1 MKSVKTWKKLLS
13 VVLSSAIIVTTLA
26 PGAVASAAENPSV
39 QQGAEV
45 LDFDGT
51 STDISSADQTENS
64 SKNAPAEQNADDAVT
79 PDEESNTQDTTG
91 TAEDAGGSTPV
102 QKQQP
107 ESAVEENKAQTKAAA
122 DTSLY
127 QDGSIC
133 IYNEQ
138 QLRAIGNGAQVYE
151 GDASADT
158 FGTGAALTK
167 EDGSALTY
175 AADGTYTL
183 MNDIPLTKG
192 SAWTLP
198 EGFAGAFNDAEVTED
213 APLYDAETD
222 TIYVYHQY
230 QLATI
235 NDPEALKTV
244 MSKDMIAKDFGVGQ
258 IVYEDAD
265 QTVQL
270 EYTDAHK
277 YVVSKD
283 FTEEMPELTATEV
296 QDASTVQLGGRAHV
310 GQVYTTIN
318 NEKYILIGN
327 EQQLREIGTNHQV
340 SPMLF
345 LRAEIG
351 IWPVQAVQLIPYYP
365 GDADFNLKNIDE
377 TGIKY
382 SDIDDKTKAFQY
394 MKQNPENLL
403 NPDFGENSDLLE
415 QVVEFV
421 GSVLE
426 GIISLLGSEEIVGLK
441 DEGTSNVSIGAADGG
456 LLSSR
461 EYKSF
466 SELKEEYKNL
476 KYSSNANYIIFR
488 DIDLASGEFSN
499 GSDDDWNPIMF
510 SGKMLG
516 RKNMQEESPI
526 NTINISNVKVNQ
538 DDPISAT
545 QNIGVGF
552 FGTISEQR
560 TSDLVSSAGITL
572 VKDINLSNVDVR
584 NEAKTLHVDESL
596 LSGLVAGVGKVVGSI
611 LDIVIDGL
619 GFLIP
624 GLKDLKLGDT
634 VEKLLTLNSDD
645 KDTYATGS
653 FAGRVIGNV
662 KLENCHV
669 TQGYVEN
676 VKDITGGFV
685 GYAEGTEQYEAISG
699 GAGATVKFLSSL
711 LNVIPGLGLGDV
723 ISLLLEKDIPQ

>member
-45 LDFDGT
+45 LDFGGT

-183 MNDIPLTKG
+183 MNDIPLTKE

-198 EGFAGAFNDAEVTED
+198 EGFAGVFNDAEVTED

-258 IVYEDAD
+258 VVYEDAD
-265 QTVQL
+265 QAIQL
-270 EYTDAHK
+270 EYTDEHN

-296 QDASTVQLGGRAHV
+296 QADVTDQQGGRDFV
-310 GQVYTTIN
+310 GQVYKEIDGKT
-318 NEKYILIGN
+318 YILIGN
-327 EQQLREIGTNHQV
+327 EYQLREIGKGTQV
-340 SPMLF
+340 TPMLYVKTK
-345 LRAEIG
+345 IG
-351 IWPVQAVQLIPYYP
+351 IDLGPINLSQILYTPYYP
-365 GDADFNLKNIDE
+365 GDADLNLTKGLDSDGNEQNFSYLEDDNRKQDLFRIDYDE
-377 TGIKY
+377 DGLVGNLLGPIGSALSAILRPILGLLGAITDLDDLIASLVGTDN
-382 SDIDDKTKAFQY
+382 SDIVIVDKELQTSKKDQGFISIADDLHNQK
-394 MKQNPENLL
+394 
-403 NPDFGENSDLLE
+403 
-415 QVVEFV
+415 
-421 GSVLE
+421 
-426 GIISLLGSEEIVGLK
+426 
-441 DEGTSNVSIGAADGG
+441 
-456 LLSSR
+456 
-461 EYKSF
+461 
-466 SELKEEYKNL
+466 YKNL
-476 KYSSNANYIIFR
+476 KYTSDANYIVFR
-488 DIDLASGEFSN
+488 DINLSASLEGDI
-499 GSDDDWNPIMF
+499 GSDNGAGTGNGVADDWTPIML
-510 SGKMLG
+510 SGNMLG
-516 RKNMQEESPI
+516 LKNMDPKAPVV
-526 NTINISNVKVNQ
+526 TISNINV
-538 DDPISAT
+538 AT
-545 QNIGVGF
+545 GETLEAANHIGVGF
-552 FGTISEQR
+552 FGTISGRNDAENIG
-560 TSDLVSSAGITL
+560 TSSDQTI
-572 VKDINLSNVDVR
+572 VKDINLSDVTITNNATKLKVDR
-584 NEAKTLHVDESL
+584 SL
-596 LSGLVAGVGKVVGSI
+596 IEGLLGLVGGLLGGLIDGITDI
-611 LDIVIDGL
+611 LGGALGIPNLGNLSLGDIV
-619 GFLIP
+619 
-624 GLKDLKLGDT
+624 T
-634 VEKLLTLNSDD
+634 ELLTL
-645 KDTYATGS
+645 KGKEPDTYATGS
-653 FAGRVIGNV
+653 FAGRVTGNV
-662 KLENCHV
+662 RIENCKV
-669 TQGYVEN
+669 TEAAVSN
-676 VKDITGGFV
+676 VTNMTGGFV
-685 GYAEGTEQYEAISG
+685 GYSEGREQ
-699 GAGATVKFLSSL
+699 
-711 LNVIPGLGLGDV
+711 
-723 ISLLLEKDIPQ
+723 

>member
-91 TAEDAGGSTPV
+91 TAEDAGGTTPV

-122 DTSLY
+122 DTNLY

-183 MNDIPLTKG
+183 MNDIPLTEG

-258 IVYEDAD
+258 VAYADAD

-270 EYTDAHK
+270 EYTDAHD

-296 QDASTVQLGGRAHV
+296 QADVTDQKGGRDFV
-310 GQVYTTIN
+310 GQVYKEIDGKT
-318 NEKYILIGN
+318 YILIGN
-327 EQQLREIGTNHQV
+327 EYQLREIGKGTQV
-340 SPMLF
+340 TPMLYAKVGKNEG
-345 LRAEIG
+345 REG
-351 IWPVQAVQLIPYYP
+351 KVYTYVPYYP
-365 GDADFNLKNIDE
+365 GDADYNIREWYGISILEIPLVGGHYQVSEEKQEILYFDE
-377 TGIKY
+377 TNTNKTQGLMH
-382 SDIDDKTKAFQY
+382 IDYEK
-394 MKQNPENLL
+394 EGLL
-403 NPDFGENSDLLE
+403 NY
-415 QVVEFV
+415 
-421 GSVLE
+421 
-426 GIISLLGSEEIVGLK
+426 LLGPVGAVLSEVLNSILKPILDILDATIILRPLVKIIEAIIGGDSDQDIVIVDKNFMDVDSDTLE
-441 DEGTSNVSIGAADGG
+441 DITDSFVSIADA
-456 LLSSR
+456 SD
-461 EYKSF
+461 F
-466 SELKEEYKNL
+466 YKNL
-476 KYSSNANYIIFR
+476 KYTSDANYIIFR
-488 DIDLASGEFSN
+488 DID
-499 GSDDDWNPIMF
+499 
-510 SGKMLG
+510 
-516 RKNMQEESPI
+516 
-526 NTINISNVKVNQ
+526 
-538 DDPISAT
+538 
-545 QNIGVGF
+545 
-552 FGTISEQR
+552 
-560 TSDLVSSAGITL
+560 
-572 VKDINLSNVDVR
+572 
-584 NEAKTLHVDESL
+584 
-596 LSGLVAGVGKVVGSI
+596 
-611 LDIVIDGL
+611 
-619 GFLIP
+619 
-624 GLKDLKLGDT
+624 
-634 VEKLLTLNSDD
+634 
-645 KDTYATGS
+645 
-653 FAGRVIGNV
+653 
-662 KLENCHV
+662 
-669 TQGYVEN
+669 
-676 VKDITGGFV
+676 
-685 GYAEGTEQYEAISG
+685 
-699 GAGATVKFLSSL
+699 
-711 LNVIPGLGLGDV
+711 
-723 ISLLLEKDIPQ
+723 

>member
-183 MNDIPLTKG
+183 MNDIPLTEG

-235 NDPEALKTV
+235 NDPEAPKTV
-244 MSKDMIAKDFGVGQ
+244 
-258 IVYEDAD
+258 
-265 QTVQL
+265 
-270 EYTDAHK
+270 
-277 YVVSKD
+277 
-283 FTEEMPELTATEV
+283 
-296 QDASTVQLGGRAHV
+296 
-310 GQVYTTIN
+310 
-318 NEKYILIGN
+318 
-327 EQQLREIGTNHQV
+327 
-340 SPMLF
+340 
-345 LRAEIG
+345 
-351 IWPVQAVQLIPYYP
+351 
-365 GDADFNLKNIDE
+365 
-377 TGIKY
+377 
-382 SDIDDKTKAFQY
+382 
-394 MKQNPENLL
+394 
-403 NPDFGENSDLLE
+403 
-415 QVVEFV
+415 
-421 GSVLE
+421 
-426 GIISLLGSEEIVGLK
+426 
-441 DEGTSNVSIGAADGG
+441 
-456 LLSSR
+456 
-461 EYKSF
+461 
-466 SELKEEYKNL
+466 
-476 KYSSNANYIIFR
+476 
-488 DIDLASGEFSN
+488 
-499 GSDDDWNPIMF
+499 
-510 SGKMLG
+510 
-516 RKNMQEESPI
+516 
-526 NTINISNVKVNQ
+526 
-538 DDPISAT
+538 
-545 QNIGVGF
+545 
-552 FGTISEQR
+552 
-560 TSDLVSSAGITL
+560 
-572 VKDINLSNVDVR
+572 
-584 NEAKTLHVDESL
+584 
-596 LSGLVAGVGKVVGSI
+596 
-611 LDIVIDGL
+611 
-619 GFLIP
+619 
-624 GLKDLKLGDT
+624 
-634 VEKLLTLNSDD
+634 
-645 KDTYATGS
+645 
-653 FAGRVIGNV
+653 
-662 KLENCHV
+662 
-669 TQGYVEN
+669 
-676 VKDITGGFV
+676 
-685 GYAEGTEQYEAISG
+685 
-699 GAGATVKFLSSL
+699 
-711 LNVIPGLGLGDV
+711 
-723 ISLLLEKDIPQ
+723 